1 MARQDY
7 MTIAVPK
14 STQEL
19 FRDFISVKELTVK
32 EALSD
37 MLEIYMM
44 ATDMELYTALKS
56 KKLHVEEARNMIL
69 DGNSEVSRNNE
80 ASSVCVKV

>member
-1 MARQDY
+1 MARQDC
-7 MTIAVPK
+7 MTIAVTK

-19 FRDFISVKELTVK
+19 FRDFIAAKELTVK

-56 KKLHVEEARNMIL
+56 RKIHIEEAKNIIR
-69 DGNSEVSRNNE
+69 SKFR
-80 ASSVCVKV
+80 SV